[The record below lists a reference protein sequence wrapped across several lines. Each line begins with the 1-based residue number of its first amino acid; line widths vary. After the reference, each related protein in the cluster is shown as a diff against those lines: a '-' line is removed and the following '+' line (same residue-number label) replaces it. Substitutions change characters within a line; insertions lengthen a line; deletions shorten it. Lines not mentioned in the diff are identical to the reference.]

1 MTRRIVGWLG
11 LLEPGGEADHPSD
24 FAPFLSARVEYLHEY
39 HDVDFLIDTGS
50 DFTILMPTDAYH
62 ILGDSFFDLDF
73 RSSDGAMPIFG
84 VGDEGLMAL
93 PIELRLLLDDDSDAR
108 VVIPVRA
115 WMTEPQPD
123 FPARNG
129 NWAMPSIF
137 GRDAIWPGDFELS
150 YIDNTVTLIR
160 PDDE

>member
-24 FAPFLSARVEYLHEY
+24 FAPFLSARVEYVEEF
-39 HDVDFLIDTGS
+39 HDVDFMIDTGS

-73 RSSDGAMPIFG
+73 RGSQDARRIFG
-84 VGDEGLMAL
+84 VGDEGHMAL
-93 PIELRLLLDDDSDAR
+93 PIELRLLLDDDGDAQ
-108 VVIPVRA
+108 VAIPVRA

-123 FPARNG
+123 FPARDG

-137 GRDAIWPGDFELS
+137 GRDAIWPGDLEFRYS
-150 YIDNTVTLIR
+150 DSSVTLVR
-160 PDDE
+160 PNSG